1 LLHFLSSH
9 EVLHFLLQDSYTGS
23 CL

>member
-9 EVLHFLLQDSYTGS
+9 EVLHFLLQDSYTSS
-23 CL
+23 CI

>member
-9 EVLHFLLQDSYTGS
+9 EVLHFLLQDSYTSS

>member
-9 EVLHFLLQDSYTGS
+9 EVLHFLLQDSYSSS